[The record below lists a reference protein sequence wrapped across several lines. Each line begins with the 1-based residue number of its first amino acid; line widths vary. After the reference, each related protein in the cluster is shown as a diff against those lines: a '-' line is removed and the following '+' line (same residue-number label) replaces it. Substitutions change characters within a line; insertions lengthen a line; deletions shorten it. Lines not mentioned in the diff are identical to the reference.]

1 VIGYFST
8 ARPAGQPPAFPEL
21 TEREREILELIAQG
35 HRNPA
40 IAKRLVLSPNT
51 VRNHVSSI
59 FAKLQVAD
67 RAQAIIRAR
76 EAGLGREQPT

>member
-1 VIGYFST
+1 VIDYFST
-8 ARPAGQPPAFPEL
+8 TRPAGQPPAFPEL

-76 EAGLGREQPT
+76 EAGLGRAQPT